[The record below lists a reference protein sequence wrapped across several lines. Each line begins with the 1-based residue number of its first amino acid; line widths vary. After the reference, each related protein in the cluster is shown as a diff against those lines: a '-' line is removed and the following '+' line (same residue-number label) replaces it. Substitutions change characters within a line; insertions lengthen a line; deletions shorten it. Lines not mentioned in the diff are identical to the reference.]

1 MMGSTERRR
10 KLGWMAGA
18 GVVCLGAGSIFSSGC
33 STTTV
38 SSVDSPAKANQQVAG
53 SKKPAAGKRSAT
65 QVASK
70 DAPGKVRISDLDDE
84 SRVQMAATIARQ
96 KTAGGASP
104 TVAAASRP
112 RTPLADPSGA
122 PTISPAAAESQQP
135 AGANAGP
142 VVAAH
147 QRRATPAAAPKSRA
161 ANTIASNARTS
172 AGNIRQTAGDSQS
185 APAIAKRPN
194 ITAPPSRPVI
204 TPRKTEWQ
212 PENGGEVASSNHERR
227 RADHLM
233 ERAYTMYDNG
243 FREEALRLASVAAE
257 LENSQQAVYKPGEE
271 RPSDF
276 IAALVTTSPG
286 GGTPQSVLA
295 QRKTAAQKA
304 ADAAVARRTNANARK
319 RSAESKGAAETK
331 LADATV
337 QSQAALDTEASAPNA
352 PQFSDGNE
360 TRVAAA
366 NLGKTDVPLPP
377 SPRNADVAVIT
388 AEGNRSTLD
397 VASTSGDTRG
407 VVTADRVE
415 EDRATGTSSKS
426 LASKPSTVPFAQA
439 ADDSDLEPLSETD
452 APTAAP
458 APTSQLTIASL
469 VGLLTGIAGMLG
481 LGWWRRQERQHYS
494 AAPKETGLR
503 IRASEEPR
511 PATRRA
517 A

>member
-53 SKKPAAGKRSAT
+53 SKKPATGKKSAT

-70 DAPGKVRISDLDDE
+70 NAPGKARISDLDDE

-96 KTAGGASP
+96 KAAGGATA
-104 TVAAASRP
+104 TVAAAPRP
-112 RTPLADPSGA
+112 RAPLADPSGA
-122 PTISPAAAESQQP
+122 PTISPALAESQQP

-142 VVAAH
+142 AVAAQ
-147 QRRATPAAAPKSRA
+147 QRRATPTPKSRA

-172 AGNIRQTAGDSQS
+172 AGNIRQTAGDGQS

-194 ITAPPSRPVI
+194 ITTPPSRPVI

-257 LENSQQAVYKPGEE
+257 LENSQQAIYKPGEE

-276 IAALVTTSPG
+276 IAALVTTGPG

-304 ADAAVARRTNANARK
+304 ADAAVARRANANARK
-319 RSAESKGAAETK
+319 RSAESKVAAETK

-352 PQFSDGNE
+352 PQFSDGKE

-366 NLGKTDVPLPP
+366 NLGKTDVPMPP
-377 SPRNADVAVIT
+377 SPRNADLAVIT
-388 AEGNRSTLD
+388 AEGNRSPLD
-397 VASTSGDTRG
+397 VASTSGDNHG

-415 EDRATGTSSKS
+415 EARATGTSSKT
-426 LASKPSTVPFAQA
+426 LASKPSAVPFAQA

-452 APTAAP
+452 TSTASA

-494 AAPKETGLR
+494 APPKETGLR
-503 IRASEEPR
+503 IRDSDEPR